1 LSSRIIDK
9 TTEEYSYIATISN
22 IIYILGGR
30 DIMTVAET
38 VEKKTQNAFRKAYIA
53 NLGYLDI

>member
-1 LSSRIIDK
+1 M
-9 TTEEYSYIATISN
+9 YWGYWGA
-22 IIYILGGR
+22 GR

-53 NLGYLDI
+53 NLGYLDITTQPSTRKTLILIKFKSY